1 MEENNSQKELVEV
14 AMQKIQES
22 AKSNGLTYREAY
34 NGEIRFM
41 RMLGLGAS
49 EEQFKPVYEEALRI
63 LEEKGSNN
71 DLEGKAWPFLRKT
84 LQKQIKNKEA
94 VKTIDRESGEI
105 LNLLVNLN
113 EKGVK
118 RKGLVV
124 GYVQSGK
131 TANFSAVI
139 TKAVDE
145 GYRLV
150 IVMTGILE
158 SLRSQTQAR
167 LQNGVA
173 DAIIK
178 SKKSVISLTS
188 VKSDISSDDASNLEA
203 NLRTGGVVY
212 AVVKKNHNC
221 LKYLMEQLRIVNQK
235 GLLKG
240 VPVLIIDD
248 ESDQATPNTANKT
261 EDYSTINGDM
271 RQIWDQVQQ
280 GSYVAYTA
288 TPFANV
294 FMNPKDEERYTE
306 HFDSEESDNLETIE
320 RYPGLYPSDFI
331 YALGCPKGYIGASH
345 IFGNTLLAA
354 QDEGGMLVGEVK
366 IDAVRCIKEG
376 EAEILRHPTRKD
388 GGDYMPEMVPSLEA
402 AVQWFMIATA
412 LRRRRTQKQQHSSM
426 LIHLSHLTETHFEV
440 EKVINDYISKL
451 KENYGN
457 PENNDA
463 MQSLYER
470 EVARMQAIHP
480 EKFYPEWDELKLD
493 VIRVIRKTKCIVE
506 NSASDEQLKYEGK
519 EPLTCIV
526 IGGNALSRGLTLE
539 GLICSYYLRKSKTYD
554 ALLQMGRWFGFRP
567 GYEDLIRLW
576 TTEDIQEDYRY
587 LADIEDELREEIRE
601 IDDPSVV
608 AVKIRADRK
617 KLNVTSRNKMRNV
630 KPTKNDYSGR
640 AYEVTRFKEQN
651 DKNLMNNI
659 QALKS
664 LVNYVENTHEALRDR
679 NNGSYLFERVS
690 VKIIL
695 SYLKDFE
702 AHSSNG
708 VVGSD
713 KLVEWIEK
721 NVTQDWNVVIYS
733 DTDGNKPIM
742 DLGGY
747 KIRMADRSAV
757 KISSTEGLVNIKSL
771 ANPQTY
777 ILDFRILAHN
787 EKIKI
792 SEIDLKK
799 AEKDSGKKLRSLN
812 GNSPLLVVYVVN
824 PKSQANRSGRR
835 DLDAVAPVVLHTIVI
850 PKIVSSGKSN
860 HFSVDALLNN
870 DLGLEEE

>member
-1 MEENNSQKELVEV
+1 MEEINSQKELVEV

-63 LEEKGSNN
+63 LEEKGSDN

-320 RYPGLYPSDFI
+320 RYPGLYPSNFV
-331 YALGCPKGYIGASH
+331 YALGLPKGYIGASH

-354 QDEGGMLVGEVK
+354 QDEGGTFVGEVK
-366 IDAVRCIKEG
+366 IDAVRGIKEW

-440 EKVINDYISKL
+440 EKVIKDYISKL
-451 KENYGN
+451 KENCGK
-457 PENNDA
+457 PEINDA

-470 EVARMQAIHP
+470 EVARMLAIRP
-480 EKFYPEWDELKLD
+480 EKIYPDWDELKLA
-493 VIRVIRKTKCIVE
+493 VSQVVRETKCIVE
-506 NSASDEQLKYEGK
+506 NSASDEQLKYEDK

-617 KLNVTSRNKMRNV
+617 ELNVTSRNKMLNAAPDSVNHDSRTYQV
-630 KPTKNDYSGR
+630 TVFDEKND
-640 AYEVTRFKEQN
+640 EV
-651 DKNLMNNI
+651 LGNNI
-659 QALKS
+659 QALELLISSIGSTQKAFR
-664 LVNYVENTHEALRDR
+664 EN
-679 NNGSYLFERVS
+679 NNGSYLFEGVP
-690 VKIIL
+690 VDTIIK
-695 SYLKDFE
+695 YLKNYE
-702 AHSSNG
+702 VHSSDPGINPD
-708 VVGSD
+708 S
-713 KLVEWIEK
+713 LVERIVE
-721 NVTQDWNVVIYS
+721 NVTQNWNVVIYS
-733 DTDGNKPIM
+733 NSEENKPAQVFA
-742 DLGGY
+742 GY
-747 KIRMADRSAV
+747 EIRMAERSAV
-757 KISSTEGLVNIKSL
+757 VEKSTRNIADIGDLVNSR
-771 ANPQTY
+771 TY
-777 ILDFRILAHN
+777 QLDLRILDYLGRIEFSKEAGYN
-787 EKIKI
+787 
-792 SEIDLKK
+792 
-799 AEKDSGKKLRSLN
+799 RSLY
-812 GNSPLLVVYVVN
+812 GDFPLLAIYVLN
-824 PKSQANRSGRR
+824 PKSEATTPDRR
-835 DLDAVAPVVLHTIVI
+835 NLDAKMPVVLHAIVF
-850 PKIVSSGKSN
+850 PKNAIHKTVTVSVNHLTESN
-860 HFSVDALLNN
+860 VGS
-870 DLGLEEE
+870 EEEE

>member
-1 MEENNSQKELVEV
+1 MVEENNCQEELVEV

-22 AKSNGLTYREAY
+22 ARSNGLTYREAHD
-34 NGEIRFM
+34 GEIRFM
-41 RMLGLGAS
+41 RRLGAS
-49 EEQFKPVYEEALRI
+49 EEQIMPLYKEALRI

-366 IDAVRCIKEG
+366 IDAVRCIKEW

-426 LIHLSHLTETHFEV
+426 LIHLSHLTETPIEV

-493 VIRVIRKTKCIVE
+493 VIQVIRKTKCIVE

-601 IDDPSVV
+601 IDNPSVV